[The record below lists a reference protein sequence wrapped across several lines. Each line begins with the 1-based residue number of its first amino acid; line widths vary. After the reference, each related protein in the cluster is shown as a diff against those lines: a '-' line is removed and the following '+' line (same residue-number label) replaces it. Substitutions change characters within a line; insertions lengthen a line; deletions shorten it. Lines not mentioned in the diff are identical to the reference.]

1 MISQKRQFASEF
13 LSSAMIAFF
22 GLAMVVPLCVSGFM
36 NQFEFSILFGL
47 LVAFDTII
55 FAPVSG
61 AQFNPVVTVS
71 MIVSGRQSVKTIV
84 TYIAAQYLG
93 WFFGSGMI
101 YVVFWKQLK
110 EFYESDS
117 GNPVNLFFCSTEY
130 IWTGVWVEI
139 IWAAGLMIVILACLD
154 DRLPNKPD
162 AKLFPFAIGGYV
174 AVAIAACGPYTGMAL
189 NGARDFG
196 PRIAGFIYGKLTG
209 CETSACFSDGRFL
222 LYMFVPMLG
231 GIAGTLFYDKFISR
245 ILPGK

>member
-139 IWAAGLMIVILACLD
+139 IWAERKMLHDCFCCFVQCSSVFFISM
-154 DRLPNKPD
+154 
-162 AKLFPFAIGGYV
+162 LFTV
-174 AVAIAACGPYTGMAL
+174 AVLFFCGRSGHSRSGNKHYSDFSSRQQLGKQQQTRSCY
-189 NGARDFG
+189 RDFIHG
-196 PRIAGFIYGKLTG
+196 ERHWRTDFQ
-209 CETSACFSDGRFL
+209 SDH
-222 LYMFVPMLG
+222 
-231 GIAGTLFYDKFISR
+231 
-245 ILPGK
+245 